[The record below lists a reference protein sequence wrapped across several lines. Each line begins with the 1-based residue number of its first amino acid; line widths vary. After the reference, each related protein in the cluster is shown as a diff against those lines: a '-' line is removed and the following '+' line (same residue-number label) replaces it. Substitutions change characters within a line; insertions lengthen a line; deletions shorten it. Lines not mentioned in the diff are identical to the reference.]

1 MMLMENLW
9 TSFCGDSDCIYNGA
23 TCGLFD
29 FLLPS
34 SCVHNGTVICL
45 DALLLFVL
53 LSTVISKPSSAGRTV
68 HNALSGCT
76 SLKIVAAF
84 YNGCVGLVYLG
95 LGVWILQF
103 SKRTGVLPV
112 HRWGVV
118 LLQGFTWLVL
128 SLNFILR
135 GNKFGK
141 GKLRLCSVVTC
152 LIAGLLCFS
161 ALLVLMVDKMVSVNI
176 VLDILLLPGAILLS
190 LWTSR
195 GNELEYISETGDRN
209 SLYAPLN
216 GGSNKHIEADMGSET
231 PFARAGFLSKMTF
244 WWLNSLMKS
253 GKQKTIN
260 DADIPQLRKV
270 DRAQSCYSL
279 FMDRLNSRKQTNAS
293 EPPSILWTIVWCYW
307 KEILVSGFF
316 ASFKILTLSA
326 GPLLLN
332 AFIKVAEGKQA
343 FKYEG
348 YVLVVSLF
356 FTKCL
361 ESLAQRQWYF
371 RSRLIGI
378 QIRSI
383 LTAVIYKKQ
392 LRLSNSARMV
402 HSAGEITN
410 YVTVD
415 AYRIGEFPYW
425 FHQTWTTIL
434 QLCIALVILFH
445 TVGLATLAALVVIVL
460 TVLCNT
466 PVAKLQ
472 HKFQANLMVAQDK
485 RLKAVSEALVNM
497 KILKLY
503 AWETH
508 FKSVIER
515 LREEELKWL
524 SAVQLRRAYNGI
536 LFWSSPVLVSAATFG
551 ACYFLGV
558 PLYASNAFTFLVTLR
573 LVQEPI
579 RTIPVVV
586 GVVIQAKVALARII
600 RFLEAPELQA
610 GISKQKKN
618 TNQLRLAISIK
629 LGNFSWDENPLKPTL
644 SSINLEVKPGE
655 KVAICGEVGAGK
667 STMLAAILGEVL
679 NTEGTVQTC
688 GKIAYVSQMA
698 WIQTGSIQENILFGC
713 NMDRIRYQETL
724 EKCSLLK
731 DLEMLP
737 FGDLT
742 EIGERGV
749 NLSGGQKQRIQLARA
764 LYQDADLYL
773 LDDAFSAVDAH
784 TATNLFNEYVM
795 GALSA
800 KTVLL
805 VTHQVDFLPEFDSIL
820 LMSDGQILRAAPYH
834 VLLASCQEFSE
845 LVNAHKDTAG
855 TESSSEESSSQ
866 KYGTSTKEISKS
878 YSEKQLKSAGHQL
891 IKLEERESG
900 DTGLKPYLQYLNQS
914 KGFIYFSIIVLTHSM
929 FVGAL
934 VLQNS
939 WMAENVENP
948 QVTKLRLILV
958 YLIIGCSTIVL
969 VVVRMLAAVGMGIQS
984 SKSLFF
990 QLLNSLFYAPMSF
1003 YDSTPLG
1010 RILSRVS
1017 SDLSILDLDIPFSLT
1032 LSAVVA
1038 IGVYA
1043 NLAVLAVITWPVLF
1057 VSIPM
1062 IFLAICLQKYYF
1074 ASAKE
1079 FMRINGTTKS
1089 MIANHLAESIAGA
1102 MTIRA
1107 FEEEDKFF
1115 AENLD
1120 LIDKNS
1126 SPFFHTFSANEWL
1139 IQRLETLS
1147 AFILSTSAFVMVLLP
1162 PGTFSSGFV
1171 GMALSYG
1178 LSLNVSLVNSI
1189 QYQCTL
1195 ANHIISVERL
1205 NQYLHLP
1212 HEAPK
1217 EIEGNRPLPSW
1228 PSIGRVEIHDLKVRY
1243 RSNTPLV
1250 LLGIS
1255 CTFEG
1260 GHKIGIVGRTGSGK
1274 TTMIGALFRLVEPV
1288 GGKVVIDNIDIST
1301 IGLHDLRSRLGI
1313 IPQDPILFNGT
1324 VRYNLDPL
1332 CQHSDQEIWEV
1343 LGKCQLEEAVR
1354 EKGDGLDS
1362 FVADDGSNWSMGQR
1376 QLFCLGRALLRRC
1389 RILVLDEAT
1398 ASIDNA
1404 TDSILQKT
1412 IRVEFAS
1419 CTVIT
1424 VAHRIPTVMDCTR
1437 VLGLS
1442 DGKIMEYDEPMKL
1455 MNRED
1460 SLFAKLVKEY
1470 WSHSHSTDVS

>member
-1 MMLMENLW
+1 MENLW
-9 TSFCGDSDCIYNGA
+9 NSFCGDSADCTFNGA
-23 TCGLFD
+23 TCGSFD
-29 FLLPS
+29 YLYPS
-34 SCVHNGTVICL
+34 SCVHNGIVICL
-45 DALLLFVL
+45 DVLLLFVL
-53 LSTVISKPSSAGRTV
+53 LSTVISKPSSARTV
-68 HNALSGCT
+68 HNASCWCT
-76 SLKIVAAF
+76 FLEIVSAV

-95 LGVWILQF
+95 LGIWFLQV
-103 SKRTGVLPV
+103 SKQMGVFPL
-112 HRWGVV
+112 HRWVV
-118 LLQGFTWLVL
+118 VFFQGFTWLVL
-128 SLNFILR
+128 SLIISPR
-135 GNKFGK
+135 GKRFSK
-141 GKLRLCSVVTC
+141 GMSRLCSLDTC

-161 ALLVLMVDKMVSVNI
+161 ALLVLVVDRMVAVNI
-176 VLDILLLPGAILLS
+176 VLDILLLPGGVLLS
-190 LWTSR
+190 LCISR
-195 GNELEYISETGDRN
+195 GNQSEDTSETGDKY

-216 GGSNKHIEADMGSET
+216 DGSNGHIEEDMGSET
-231 PFARAGFLSKMTF
+231 PFAKAGFLSKMTF
-244 WWLNSLMKS
+244 WWLNSIMKS
-253 GKQKTIN
+253 GKEKTLN

-270 DRAQSCYSL
+270 DRAESCYML
-279 FMDRLNSRKQTNAS
+279 FMYQLNSQKQTNAF
-293 EPPSILWTIVWCYW
+293 EPPSILWTMVWCYW
-307 KEILVSGFF
+307 KEILISGIF
-316 ASFKILTLSA
+316 ALLKILSLTA

-361 ESLAQRQWYF
+361 ESFVERQWYF
-371 RSRLIGI
+371 RSNLISI
-378 QIRSI
+378 QIKSI
-383 LTAVIYKKQ
+383 LSAAIYRKQ
-392 LRLSNSARMV
+392 LRLSNTARRV
-402 HSAGEITN
+402 HSSGEITN

-415 AYRIGEFPYW
+415 TYRVGEVPDW
-425 FHQTWTTIL
+425 FHQTWTTVL

-445 TVGLATLAALVVIVL
+445 AVGLATLEALVVILL
-460 TVLCNT
+460 TVICNT
-466 PVAKLQ
+466 PLAKLQ
-472 HKFQANLMVAQDK
+472 HKFQANLMVAQDE
-485 RLKAVSEALVNM
+485 RLKAMSEALINM

-508 FKSVIER
+508 IKSVIGG

-524 SAVQLRRAYNGI
+524 SAVQLRRAYNAV

-551 ACYFLGV
+551 ACYFLGI
-558 PLYASNAFTFLVTLR
+558 PLYASNAFTFIATLR

-579 RTIPVVV
+579 REIPEVI
-586 GVVIQAKVALARII
+586 GAVIQAKVAYARIL
-600 RFLEAPELQA
+600 RFLAAPELQA
-610 GISKQKKN
+610 GNVQRKKN
-618 TNQLRLAISIK
+618 TDQLRPAISIK
-629 LGNFSWDENPLKPTL
+629 LGNFSWEENSLKPTL

-667 STMLAAILGEVL
+667 STMLAAILGEVF
-679 NTEGTVQTC
+679 NTEGTVQTY
-688 GKIAYVSQMA
+688 GKIAYVSQTA
-698 WIQTGSIQENILFGC
+698 WIQTGSIQDNILFGY
-713 NMDRIRYQETL
+713 NMDGIRYQETL

-764 LYQDADLYL
+764 LYQDADIYL
-773 LDDAFSAVDAH
+773 MDDPFSAVDAH

-805 VTHQVDFLPEFDSIL
+805 VTHQVDFLPKFDSIL
-820 LMSDGQILRAAPYH
+820 LMSGGHILCAAPYH
-834 VLLASCQEFSE
+834 ALLASCQEFSE

-855 TESSSEESSSQ
+855 SDSFSEVSSSQ
-866 KYGTSTKEISKS
+866 NYGASSKEISKT
-878 YSEKQLKSAGHQL
+878 YSEKQLKSVGHQL

-900 DTGLKPYLQYLNQS
+900 DTGLKPYLQYLNQN
-914 KGFIYFSIIVLTHSM
+914 KGFIYFSLAILAHLM
-929 FVGAL
+929 FVGAQI
-934 VLQNS
+934 LQNS
-939 WMAENVENP
+939 WMAANVENP
-948 QVTKLRLILV
+948 QVTKLRLIVV
-958 YLIIGCSTIVL
+958 YLIIGCGTIFL
-969 VVVRMLAAVGMGIQS
+969 LLVRMLATVGMGLQS
-984 SKSLFF
+984 SKSLFY
-990 QLLNSLFYAPMSF
+990 QLLNSLFHAPMSF
-1003 YDSTPLG
+1003 YDSTPIG

-1032 LSAVVA
+1032 LSVVVA
-1038 IGVYA
+1038 IATYA
-1043 NLAVLAVITWPVLF
+1043 SLGVLAVITWPVLF

-1062 IFLAICLQKYYF
+1062 ILMAICLQKYYF
-1074 ASAKE
+1074 ASANE

-1089 MIANHLAESIAGA
+1089 MIVNHLAETTAGA

-1107 FEEEDKFF
+1107 FEKEDRFF
-1115 AENLD
+1115 AEYLE

-1126 SPFFHTFSANEWL
+1126 SPAFHIESSVEWL
-1139 IQRLETLS
+1139 ILHLEILS
-1147 AFILSTSAFVMVLLP
+1147 AVVLSTSALVMVLLP

-1178 LSLNVSLVNSI
+1178 LTLNMNLVFSI
-1189 QYQCTL
+1189 MNQCTL
-1195 ANHIISVERL
+1195 ARHIISVERL
-1205 NQYLHLP
+1205 NQYLHIP
-1212 HEAPK
+1212 SEAPK
-1217 EIEGNRPLPSW
+1217 VIEANRPLPSW
-1228 PSIGRVEIHDLKVRY
+1228 PSMGRVEIHDLKIRY
-1243 RSNTPLV
+1243 RPNTPLV
-1250 LLGIS
+1250 LQGIS

-1274 TTMIGALFRLVEPV
+1274 TTMIGALFRLVKPE
-1288 GGKVVIDNIDIST
+1288 GGKVVIDSIDIST

-1332 CQHSDQEIWEV
+1332 SQHSDQEIWEV

-1362 FVADDGSNWSMGQR
+1362 LVADDGSNWSMGQR

-1404 TDSILQKT
+1404 TDSIIQKT
-1412 IRVEFAS
+1412 IRIEFAD

-1424 VAHRIPTVMDCTR
+1424 VAHRIPTVMDCTME
-1437 VLGLS
+1437 LALS

-1455 MNRED
+1455 MSTEG
-1460 SLFAKLVKEY
+1460 SLFAKLVREY
-1470 WSHSHSTDVS
+1470 WSHSHSADPS

>member
-1 MMLMENLW
+1 MENLW
-9 TSFCGDSDCIYNGA
+9 ASFCGDSDCNGA
-23 TCGLFD
+23 TCGF
-29 FLLPS
+29 FELLKPS
-34 SCVHNGTVICL
+34 SCVHNCVVVCL
-45 DALLLFVL
+45 DVLLLFVL
-53 LSTVISKPSSAGRTV
+53 LSTAVISKPSSAKTV
-68 HNALSGCT
+68 NNASRGYT
-76 SLKIVAAF
+76 SLEIVSAV
-84 YNGCVGLVYLG
+84 YNGCLGSVYLG
-95 LGVWILQF
+95 LGILQV
-103 SKRTGVLPV
+103 SKQIGVLPL
-112 HRWGVV
+112 HRWVV
-118 LLQGFTWLVL
+118 VVFLGFTWLIL
-128 SLNFILR
+128 SLNVSL
-135 GNKFGK
+135 GGKKLGK
-141 GKLRLCSVVTC
+141 GMLRLCSVITC

-161 ALLVLMVDKMVSVNI
+161 AVLVLVVDKMVSVNI
-176 VLDILLLPGAILLS
+176 VLGILLLPGAVLLLLCTLKGNHS
-190 LWTSR
+190 DDTS
-195 GNELEYISETGDRN
+195 EIGDRN

-216 GGSNKHIEADMGSET
+216 GGSNGHIEADVGSET
-231 PFARAGFLSKMTF
+231 PFAKAGFLSKMTF
-244 WWLNSLMKS
+244 WWLNPLMKS
-253 GKQKTIN
+253 GKEKTLN
-260 DADIPQLRKV
+260 DADIPLLRKV
-270 DRAQSCYSL
+270 DRAKSCYML
-279 FMDRLNSRKQTNAS
+279 FTDRINSQKQTNAS
-293 EPPSILWTIVWCYW
+293 EPPSILWTMFLCYW
-307 KEILVSGFF
+307 KEILISGFF
-316 ASFKILTLSA
+316 ALLKILTMSA

-332 AFIKVAEGKQA
+332 AFIKVAEGKQT

-348 YVLVVSLF
+348 YALVVSLF
-356 FTKCL
+356 FTK
-361 ESLAQRQWYF
+361 F
-371 RSRLIGI
+371 FIK
-378 QIRSI
+378 IRSI
-383 LTAVIYKKQ
+383 LSAAIYKKQ

-445 TVGLATLAALVVIVL
+445 TVGLATIAALAVIVL
-460 TVLCNT
+460 NVLCNT

-472 HKFQANLMVAQDK
+472 HKFQSNLMVAQDE
-485 RLKAVSEALVNM
+485 RLKAISEALVNM

-524 SAVQLRRAYNGI
+524 SAVQLRRAYNAI
-536 LFWSSPVLVSAATFG
+536 LLWSSPVLVSAATFG

-558 PLYASNAFTFLVTLR
+558 PLYASNAFTFLATLR
-573 LVQEPI
+573 LVQEPV
-579 RTIPVVV
+579 RAIPEVI
-586 GVVIQAKVALARII
+586 GVVIQAKVALARIT
-600 RFLEAPELQA
+600 RFLGAQELQT
-610 GISKQKKN
+610 GISKQKDN
-618 TNQLRLAISIK
+618 GDQLRLAISIK
-629 LGNFSWDENPLKPTL
+629 LGNFSWEENPLKPTL
-644 SSINLEVKPGE
+644 SSIKLEVKPGE
-655 KVAICGEVGAGK
+655 KVAVCGEVGAGK

-679 NTEGTVQTC
+679 NTEGTVQIY
-688 GKIAYVSQMA
+688 GKIAYVSQTA
-698 WIQTGSIQENILFGC
+698 WIQTGTIQDNILFGC

-724 EKCSLLK
+724 EKCLLLK

-764 LYQDADLYL
+764 LYQDADIYL
-773 LDDAFSAVDAH
+773 MDDPFSAVDAH

-805 VTHQVDFLPEFDSIL
+805 VTHQVDFLPKFDSIL

-845 LVNAHKDTAG
+845 LVNAHK
-855 TESSSEESSSQ
+855 EISSSLSFRTSS
-866 KYGTSTKEISKS
+866 KEISKT
-878 YSEKQLKSAGHQL
+878 YGEKQLKSVGHQL

-914 KGFIYFSIIVLTHSM
+914 KGFIYFSVAILAHII
-929 FVGAL
+929 FVGL
-934 VLQNS
+934 QVLQNS
-939 WMAENVENP
+939 WMAANVENP
-948 QVTKLRLILV
+948 QVTKLRLIVV
-958 YLIIGCSTIVL
+958 YLVIGCGTIFLVL
-969 VVVRMLAAVGMGIQS
+969 VRMIATVSMGLQS
-984 SKSLFF
+984 SKSLFY
-990 QLLNSLFYAPMSF
+990 QLLNCLFHAPMSF

-1017 SDLSILDLDIPFSLT
+1017 SDLSIVDLDIPFSIM
-1032 LSAVVA
+1032 LSVVVA
-1038 IGVYA
+1038 MGAYA
-1043 NLAVLAVITWPVLF
+1043 NLGVLAVITWPVLF
-1057 VSIPM
+1057 VSVPM
-1062 IFLAICLQKYYF
+1062 IIMAICLQKYYF

-1089 MIANHLAESIAGA
+1089 MIANHLAESIAG
-1102 MTIRA
+1102 
-1107 FEEEDKFF
+1107 
-1115 AENLD
+1115 NLD

-1126 SPFFHTFSANEWL
+1126 SPFFHIFSANEWL
-1139 IQRLETLS
+1139 IQRLEILS
-1147 AFILSTSAFVMVLLP
+1147 AVVLSTSALVMVFLP
-1162 PGTFSSGFV
+1162 QGTFSSGFV

-1178 LSLNVSLVNSI
+1178 LSLNISLVISI

-1205 NQYLHLP
+1205 KQYLHIP
-1212 HEAPK
+1212 SEAQKSLKQSDPY
-1217 EIEGNRPLPSW
+1217 PLGP
-1228 PSIGRVEIHDLKVRY
+1228 LLVRY
-1243 RSNTPLV
+1243 RPNTPLV
-1250 LLGIS
+1250 LQGIS

-1274 TTMIGALFRLVEPV
+1274 TTMIGALFHLVEPV
-1288 GGKVVIDNIDIST
+1288 GGKVVIDSIDIST

-1332 CQHSDQEIWEV
+1332 SQHSDQEIWEV

-1362 FVADDGSNWSMGQR
+1362 LVADDGSNWSMGQR

-1412 IRVEFAS
+1412 IRVEFADS
-1419 CTVIT
+1419 TVIT
-1424 VAHRIPTVMDCTR
+1424 VAHRIPTVMDYTM
-1437 VLGLS
+1437 VLALS

-1455 MNRED
+1455 MNTEG

-1470 WSHSHSTDVS
+1470 WSHSHSADST

>member
-1 MMLMENLW
+1 MENLW
-9 TSFCGDSDCIYNGA
+9 NSFCGDSDCTYNGGP
-23 TCGLFD
+23 CGF
-29 FLLPS
+29 FELLYLS
-34 SCVHNGTVICL
+34 SCVHNGIVICL

-53 LSTVISKPSSAGRTV
+53 LSTGIWKPSSTRTV
-68 HNALSGCT
+68 HNASRQCT
-76 SLKIVAAF
+76 SLEIVSAV

-95 LGVWILQF
+95 LGIWILQV
-103 SKRTGVLPV
+103 SKQTGVLPL
-112 HRWGVV
+112 HRWFVA
-118 LLQGFTWLVL
+118 LFQGFTWLIL
-128 SLNFILR
+128 SLNVSLK
-135 GNKFGK
+135 GKKFGK
-141 GKLRLCSVVTC
+141 GIWRLCSVVTF
-152 LIAGLLCFS
+152 LIAGLLCLS
-161 ALLVLMVDKMVSVNI
+161 ALLVLIIDKKVSVNI
-176 VLDILLLPGAILLS
+176 VLDILLLPGAVLL
-190 LWTSR
+190 LLCTPR
-195 GNELEYISETGDRN
+195 GNQLEDASKTGDSN

-216 GGSNKHIEADMGSET
+216 GGSNGHIEADMGSET
-231 PFARAGFLSKMTF
+231 PFAKAGFLSKMTF
-244 WWLNSLMKS
+244 WWLNSLMKT
-253 GKQKTIN
+253 GKEKTLN

-270 DRAQSCYSL
+270 DRAESCYLL
-279 FMDRLNSRKQTNAS
+279 FMDRLNSQTNTS
-293 EPPSILWTIVWCYW
+293 EPPSVLWTLVLCYQ

-316 ASFKILTLSA
+316 ALLKILTLSA

-356 FTKCL
+356 FTKFL

-371 RSRLIGI
+371 RCNLIGV

-383 LTAVIYKKQ
+383 LSAAIYKKQ
-392 LRLSNSARMV
+392 LRLSSSAELI

-415 AYRIGEFPYW
+415 AYRIGQFPYW
-425 FHQTWTTIL
+425 FHQTWTTSL

-445 TVGLATLAALVVIVL
+445 AVGLATIAALVVIVL

-472 HKFQANLMVAQDK
+472 HKFQSNLMVAQDE
-485 RLKAVSEALVNM
+485 RLKAISEALANM

-536 LFWSSPVLVSAATFG
+536 LFWSSPVLVSAAAFG
-551 ACYFLGV
+551 ACYFLGI
-558 PLYASNAFTFLVTLR
+558 PLYASNAFTFLATLR
-573 LVQEPI
+573 LVQEPV
-579 RTIPVVV
+579 RAIPEVI

-600 RFLEAPELQA
+600 RFLEAPELQS

-618 TNQLRLAISIK
+618 TDKLRPAISIK
-629 LGNFSWDENPLKPTL
+629 LGNFSWEENPLKPTL
-644 SSINLEVKPGE
+644 SCINLEVKPGE
-655 KVAICGEVGAGK
+655 KVAICGEVGTGK

-679 NTEGTVQTC
+679 NTEGTVQTY

-698 WIQTGSIQENILFGC
+698 WIQSGSIQDNILFGC

-764 LYQDADLYL
+764 LYQDADIYL
-773 LDDAFSAVDAH
+773 LDDPFSAVDAH

-795 GALSA
+795 EALSA

-805 VTHQVDFLPEFDSIL
+805 VTHQVDFLPKFDSIL
-820 LMSDGQILRAAPYH
+820 LMSEGQILHAAPYH
-834 VLLASCQEFSE
+834 VLLASCPEFSE

-855 TESSSEESSSQ
+855 SESFSEVSLSQSS
-866 KYGTSTKEISKS
+866 GTSLKEISKS
-878 YSEKQLKSAGHQL
+878 YSEKQLKSVGHQL

-914 KGFIYFSIIVLTHSM
+914 KGFIFFSIAMLAHLM
-929 FVGAL
+929 FVGAQ

-939 WMAENVENP
+939 WMAANVQNP
-948 QVTKLRLILV
+948 EVTKLRLIVV

-969 VVVRMLAAVGMGIQS
+969 LLVRLLSTVAMGLQS
-984 SKSLFF
+984 SKSLFY
-990 QLLNSLFYAPMSF
+990 QILNSLFHAPMSF
-1003 YDSTPLG
+1003 FDSTPLG
-1010 RILSRVS
+1010 RILNRVS
-1017 SDLSILDLDIPFSLT
+1017 SDLSIVDLDIPFSLT
-1032 LSAVVA
+1032 LSVVA
-1038 IGVYA
+1038 TMGTYA
-1043 NLAVLAVITWPVLF
+1043 NLAVLAIITWPVLF

-1062 IFLAICLQKYYF
+1062 ILLAICLQKYYF

-1079 FMRINGTTKS
+1079 FMRINRTTKS

-1107 FEEEDKFF
+1107 FEEEERFF

-1147 AFILSTSAFVMVLLP
+1147 AVVLSTSALVMVSLP
-1162 PGTFSSGFV
+1162 PGTFSSGFI

-1178 LSLNVSLVNSI
+1178 LSLNMSLVFSI
-1189 QYQCTL
+1189 QNQCTL

-1205 NQYLHLP
+1205 NQYLHIP
-1212 HEAPK
+1212 IEAQK
-1217 EIEGNRPLPSW
+1217 VIEGNRPLHSW
-1228 PSIGRVEIHDLKVRY
+1228 PSMGRVEIHDLKIRY
-1243 RSNTPLV
+1243 RPNTPLV
-1250 LLGIS
+1250 LQGIS

-1332 CQHSDQEIWEV
+1332 SQNSDQEIWEV
-1343 LGKCQLEEAVR
+1343 LGKCQLKEAV
-1354 EKGDGLDS
+1354 
-1362 FVADDGSNWSMGQR
+1362 
-1376 QLFCLGRALLRRC
+1376 
-1389 RILVLDEAT
+1389 
-1398 ASIDNA
+1398 
-1404 TDSILQKT
+1404 
-1412 IRVEFAS
+1412 
-1419 CTVIT
+1419 
-1424 VAHRIPTVMDCTR
+1424 
-1437 VLGLS
+1437 
-1442 DGKIMEYDEPMKL
+1442 
-1455 MNRED
+1455 
-1460 SLFAKLVKEY
+1460 
-1470 WSHSHSTDVS
+1470 